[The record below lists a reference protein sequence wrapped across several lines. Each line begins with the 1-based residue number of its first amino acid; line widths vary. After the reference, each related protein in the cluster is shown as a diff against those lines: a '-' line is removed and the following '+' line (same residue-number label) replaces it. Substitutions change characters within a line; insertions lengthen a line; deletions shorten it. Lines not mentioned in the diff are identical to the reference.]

1 MMLRIYDDW
10 KEARQRLLR
19 RRRMGV
25 VDQVPEPMRAAI
37 RRLFGE
43 ELTPEAA
50 VARILADVRQCRDE
64 ALRAWTARTDGVTID
79 DFEVPAEALAAAQ
92 ASLPPGSGR
101 GAGVGRRSAGAGDV
115 LHRRAPLS
123 PLSLCKCL
131 PSLTIVILP
140 SPLETAIS
148 STTTRRVPLAKIPLS
163 CQVSSAMVNYSS
175 ERDGGLRDSLQR

>member
-19 RRRMGV
+19 RRKMGV
-25 VDQVPEPMRAAI
+25 GEQVPESMRAAI

-79 DFEVPAEALAAAQ
+79 DFEVPAEAPAAAQ
-92 ASLPPGSGR
+92 ASLPPDLAEALELAADRLGL
-101 GAGVGRRSAGAGDV
+101 AMCFTGVHHFRHRVSANAF
-115 LHRRAPLS
+115 
-123 PLSLCKCL
+123 
-131 PSLTIVILP
+131 
-140 SPLETAIS
+140 
-148 STTTRRVPLAKIPLS
+148 RV
-163 CQVSSAMVNYSS
+163 
-175 ERDGGLRDSLQR
+175 